1 MKGEAEA
8 KRFTLT
14 SLLRLLMQ
22 LGFFK
27 HDLMQAQHSKN
38 PADTSKNPSRPP

>member
-1 MKGEAEA
+1 MKGEAEE
-8 KRFTLT
+8 KRFILT

-27 HDLMQAQHSKN
+27 HDLMQAKHSEN